1 MADKAREWTDKELEK
16 MERHIAEIYQEAQNG
31 IKEKWDGYMEC
42 AEKRVERYQ
51 DAVDKA
57 VEDGDKDKIKAAKE
71 ALKKAERSITIT
83 DQYYQEMID
92 ETTTRLANT
101 NQIAIDYM
109 NDSLPKIYSRNYNDE
124 DPAAKKLGISY
135 SIRNEATVKR
145 LIVDGDI
152 QLPYKKLDIP
162 KDKRWNT
169 KLLNSQVLQG
179 ILQGESMP
187 QISKRILPVVDN
199 NKNAAVRNARTMV
212 TGAENRGK
220 SDRFHALQD
229 RGAVIKKVWIATPD
243 GRTRDWH
250 LSMDGQEVDLD
261 EDFID
266 GNGNELSYPGDP
278 DGEPETVYNCRCS
291 MVSNIVGFRKANGE
305 VVPIEDYDESEEM
318 HDEQIEAEKER
329 REQEK
334 EKETI
339 KYKSADNI
347 FDINNNASETLG
359 RIYDLHTQENEL
371 KRTSYKEIKESGMI
385 NPVYAN
391 YSNLSV
397 ETANE
402 FTKTIAELSNEYD
415 TQLQTIRTMTKNE
428 ALRKRKTLAFVT
440 PNYSLSTAELVINPV
455 YCKDYN
461 KMVEKVSELSDKKWS
476 VQVQEGKE
484 SQYVVTHEFA
494 HTLINMVEPLN
505 KKTNFVNADYEKV
518 KSAREEITAIYG
530 EYIANVGKLEKAFK
544 DEELRIIMG
553 EVTST
558 SRAIELKKEYESV
571 KLSNYSMTNSDEF
584 LAESFVN
591 HRIGKNENEYAEKAV
606 SVLDKY
612 FRRQI

>member
-16 MERHIAEIYQEAQNG
+16 MERHIAEIYQEAQDG
-31 IKEKWDGYMEC
+31 IKEKWDGYMER

-51 DAVDKA
+51 NAVEKA
-57 VEDGDKDKIKAAKE
+57 VEGGNKDEIKAAKN
-71 ALKKAERSITIT
+71 ALKRAEKNITIA
-83 DQYYQEMID
+83 DQYYREMVD

-109 NDSLPKIYSRNYNDE
+109 NGNLPKIYSRNYNDE

-145 LIVDGDI
+145 MILDGDI
-152 QLPYKKLDIP
+152 QLPYKKLDID

-250 LSMDGQEVDLD
+250 LSMDGQEVELD

-291 MVSNIVGFRKANGE
+291 MVSNIVGFRKANGD
-305 VVPIEDYDESEEM
+305 VVMIEDYDEGEEL
-318 HDEQIEAEKER
+318 HDEQIEREKGRRWQNSKQPGVSGSTTAEPDKDGAM
-329 REQEK
+329 REVPKTQSAESIEESCK
-334 EKETI
+334 NVNPHFGHDD
-339 KYKSADNI
+339 KYSTNC
-347 FDINNNASETLG
+347 ASCSVAFELRQRG
-359 RIYDLHTQENEL
+359 YDVQA
-371 KRTSYKEIKESGMI
+371 R
-385 NPVYAN
+385 PRN
-391 YSNLSV
+391 YSENV
-397 ETANE
+397 ANFWNDNKRGRGS
-402 FTKTIAELSNEYD
+402 FTDSFS
-415 TQLQTIRTMTKNE
+415 TMDAYYIGTT
-428 ALRKRKTLAFVT
+428 RKANAKADL
-440 PNYSLSTAELVINPV
+440 E
-455 YCKDYN
+455 
-461 KMVEKVSELSDKKWS
+461 SEMQK
-476 VQVQEGKE
+476 
-484 SQYVVTHEFA
+484 
-494 HTLINMVEPLN
+494 
-505 KKTNFVNADYEKV
+505 
-518 KSAREEITAIYG
+518 YG
-530 EYIANVGKLEKAFK
+530 NG
-544 DEELRIIMG
+544 
-553 EVTST
+553 
-558 SRAIELKKEYESV
+558 SRAIVFIEWDGRKVGHYFNIVNDGGNIEYIDSQISKSGEYVSDYLKDAKPSRTRIFRTDDKELDEYV
-571 KLSNYSMTNSDEF
+571 RKVVTWD
-584 LAESFVN
+584 
-591 HRIGKNENEYAEKAV
+591 
-606 SVLDKY
+606 DK
-612 FRRQI
+612 